1 MSGGRRVSTE
11 QIGSRVVHED
21 ILSTYLREHIA
32 ASHAAEDLSA
42 RLIDRNEDPQAVEFL
57 RRFVDEIRE
66 ERTYLVSLVEP
77 MADDRGL
84 IRKGI
89 DVATDIAG
97 KAESLINLAL
107 PAQVAELEAL
117 AIGIW
122 GKRLLWG
129 TLKKLAEV
137 DERFSTVPADDLSD
151 RAERQE
157 IEMLRLRQEAI
168 LSSFA
173 HA

>member
-1 MSGGRRVSTE
+1 MATEHTST
-11 QIGSRVVHED
+11 RVVDED
-21 ILSTYLREHIA
+21 TLGTYLREHIA

-42 RLIDRNEDPQAVEFL
+42 RLMGRYEDPHTVEFL
-57 RRFVDEIRE
+57 GRFVDEIRE
-66 ERTYLVSLVEP
+66 ERDHLLALLEP
-77 MADDRGL
+77 IDDDRGL
-84 IRKGI
+84 IRKSI
-89 DVATDIAG
+89 DVATSIAG

-129 TLKKLAEV
+129 TLNKLAEI
-137 DERFSTVPADDLSD
+137 DERFSTVPADALSD

-157 IEMLRLRQEAI
+157 IEMLRLRQDAI
-168 LSSFA
+168 LPSFA
-173 HA
+173 PSAAGPNA